1 MEERL
6 IAALNK
12 IAEEIKKIV
21 QKVLE
26 GYDLGDSNLYKDLSV
41 EVADIDLIKVFL
53 NDYVEYIQGG
63 RKKENG
69 KKEGGKGNFPP
80 PEIIAAWYSSI
91 GVQADNDRVIRTCWR
106 IYWHG
111 LKNGVPQKPI
121 FETLEGGWKSG
132 EDSPVAQE
140 ISNHWEEFSEIIIE
154 AMTEDLDNEF
164 KN

>member
-6 IAALNK
+6 IAALEK
-12 IAEEIKKIV
+12 IGEEIKKIV
-21 QKVLE
+21 QRVLE
-26 GYDLGDSNLYKDLSV
+26 GYDLGDSKLYKDLSV

-53 NDYVEYIQGG
+53 NDYVKYIQGG
-63 RKKENG
+63 RKKG
-69 KKEGGKGNFPP
+69 SGKGSFPP
-80 PEIIAAWYSSI
+80 PEVIAAWYNSI
-91 GVQADNDRVIRTCWR
+91 GIQADNDRVIRTCWR

-111 LKNGVPQKPI
+111 IKDGVPQRPI
-121 FETLEGGWKSG
+121 FETLEGGWEDG